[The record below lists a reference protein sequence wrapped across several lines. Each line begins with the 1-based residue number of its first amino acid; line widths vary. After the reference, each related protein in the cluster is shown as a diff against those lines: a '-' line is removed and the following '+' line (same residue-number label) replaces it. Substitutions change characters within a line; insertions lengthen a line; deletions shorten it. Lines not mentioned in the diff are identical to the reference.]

1 MKFDERGLGKLMMD
15 VLLPQLGDSVDEAL
29 VTTWLKQV
37 GDRVDK
43 DEPLLEVTT
52 DKVTIE
58 IPSEYSGILRQILVP
73 EGTKA
78 SMTDVVC
85 RIEQM

>member
-1 MKFDERGLGKLMMD
+1 MVD
-15 VLLPQLGDSVDEAL
+15 VKLPQLGDSVSHAL

-37 GDRVDK
+37 GEHIEK

-58 IPSEYSGILRQILVP
+58 IPSDYAGTIAEILVP
-73 EGTKA
+73 SGQEANMDT
-78 SMTDVVC
+78 VIC
-85 RIEQM
+85 RISVAE